1 MKLLRW
7 GPRGAEKPGMLDAE
21 GAVRDLS
28 GVIDD
33 LTPATVTLESL
44 ERLRAVDPA
53 SLPVVTP
60 ERIGAILSRVETFH
74 AIGLNYGL
82 HADETG
88 SPHPKEPIVFAKAAS
103 CLAGPDDTLVIPKD
117 SVKTDWE
124 VELGVVIGKVTEHVS
139 EAEALSCVAGYCV
152 ANDVSEREWQQE
164 RGGTWCK
171 GKGAPGFGPLGPWL
185 VTADEVPDPQA
196 LGIWLKLNGETVQNS
211 STSDMIFSVA
221 EIVSYLSRFVR
232 LVPGDVIVTGTPSGV
247 GLGMK
252 PQRFLKPGDTLELG
266 VEGLGVQHQSAV
278 AWPG

>member
-7 GPRGAEKPGMLDAE
+7 GPKGAEKPGMLDGE
-21 GAVRDLS
+21 TIRDLS

-33 LTPATVTLESL
+33 LSPATVTLESL
-44 ERLRAVDPA
+44 AKLRELDPA
-53 SLPVVTP
+53 ALPAVSP
-60 ERIGAILSRVETFH
+60 DRIGACLSRVETFH
-74 AIGLNYGL
+74 AIGLNYRL

-88 SPHPKEPIVFAKAAS
+88 NPWPKEPIVFAKAAS
-103 CLAGPDDTLVIPKD
+103 CLAGPDDALVIPRD

-124 VELGVVIGKVTEHVS
+124 VELGVVIGRVAEHVS
-139 EAEALSCVAGYCV
+139 EAEALSCIAGYCV

-196 LGIWLKLNGETVQNS
+196 LPIWLKLNGETVQA
-211 STSDMIFSVA
+211 STTADMIFSVA

-252 PQRFLKPGDTLELG
+252 PPRFLAPGDTLELG
-266 VEGLGVQHQSAV
+266 IEGLGVQHQTAV
-278 AWPG
+278 AYPG